1 MVAIEEA
8 LLVRELVQGLGLSQ
22 HAVAR
27 RSGHDVRRP
36 CPGRPW
42 PRASCANGLTITEG
56 WPPHPRTQ
64 AIAESASVVLRT

>member
-27 RSGHDVRRP
+27 RSGHDVRKALS
-36 CPGRPW
+36 GA
-42 PRASCANGLTITEG
+42 PRAARELRQWFDHYRRLAASPAN
-56 WPPHPRTQ
+56 
-64 AIAESASVVLRT
+64 ASDCRICVRCLRT